1 MKKQIIYSLGC
12 ILCALLLSCNTSNKL
27 GAHYTYE
34 TECMGSELDGSYTL
48 KAWGVGRNIVDA
60 REQARKNAVRDV
72 IFKGI
77 SKGTHDCQIK
87 PILMEVNAY
96 DKYRDYFN
104 KFFADH
110 GAFEKYVNYKDK
122 RTGSSARTRQRTDA
136 EMKYGVI
143 VRVKSAELRERLIQ
157 DNILKP

>member
-1 MKKQIIYSLGC
+1 MKKLFFYTLGFV
-12 ILCALLLSCNTSNKL
+12 LCALALSCNTSNKL

-48 KAWGVGRNIVDA
+48 KAWGSGRSIVDA

-77 SKGTHDCQIK
+77 SKGKSDCQIK
-87 PILMEVNAY
+87 PILMETNAY

-110 GAFEKYVNYKDK
+110 GAFEKYVSYQDK
-122 RTGSSARTRQRTDA
+122 RAGSSAKTRQRTDT
-136 EMKYGVI
+136 EVKYGVV
-143 VRVKSAELRERLIQ
+143 VRVKSAEIREKLIQ

>member
-1 MKKQIIYSLGC
+1 MKKLFFYTLGFV
-12 ILCALLLSCNTSNKL
+12 LCALTLSCNTSNKL

-48 KAWGVGRNIVDA
+48 KAWGSGRSIVDA

-77 SKGTHDCQIK
+77 SKGKSDCQIK
-87 PILMEVNAY
+87 PILMETNAY

-104 KFFADH
+104 KFFADR
-110 GAFEKYVNYKDK
+110 GAFEKFVNYKDK
-122 RTGSSARTRQRTDA
+122 RAGSSAKTRMRTDT
-136 EMKYGVI
+136 EVKYGVV
-143 VRVKSAELRERLIQ
+143 VRVKRAELREKLIQ